1 MAWIT
6 VVGTFTDGG
15 GQFRET
21 VEASDQAQAE
31 RLVRKLLAPRVL
43 DVAGFFDDASE
54 VGVPSEGQDLAEP
67 DDGSAGP
74 PEHEIRAAEDRSGWY
89 D

>member
-21 VEASDQAQAE
+21 VEAGDQAQAE
-31 RLVRKLLAPRVL
+31 RLVRELLAPRVL
-43 DVAGFFDDASE
+43 DVAGFFDYAGE
-54 VGVPSEGQDLAEP
+54 GRVPSEGQDLAEP
-67 DDGSAGP
+67 DDGSADP
-74 PEHEIRAAEDRSGWY
+74 PEQEIQAAEDRSDWY